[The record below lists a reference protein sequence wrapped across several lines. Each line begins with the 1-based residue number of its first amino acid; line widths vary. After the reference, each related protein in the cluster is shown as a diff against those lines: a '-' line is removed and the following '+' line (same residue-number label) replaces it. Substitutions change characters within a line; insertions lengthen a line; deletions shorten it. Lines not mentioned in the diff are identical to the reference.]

1 MTEISTLSFDELRQ
15 AYNHDKKPLNLLA
28 KDIASIIL
36 VYSNRIEARSI
47 TGSISGVHVQDG
59 VLHNPE
65 GTYITF
71 NCRYKFEESVNI
83 RAVDIYI
90 WYSNGKLKREGGLP
104 PVIFKDPKEE

>member
-1 MTEISTLSFDELRQ
+1 MTEIDTITFDELRQ
-15 AYNHDKKPLNLLA
+15 AYNQNKKPLSSLS

-36 VYSNRIEARSI
+36 VYSNKIDARSI
-47 TGSISGVHVQDG
+47 TGSISGVHIKDG

-71 NCRYKFEESVNI
+71 NCRYKFEETTNT
-83 RAVDIYI
+83 RAVDIFI

-104 PVIFKDPKEE
+104 PVIYKNVTV